1 MNQATFEED
10 LKRLEQIVRAM
21 ERGEVA
27 LDESIK
33 MFQEGTELARRCAK
47 RLDEAQMQVNLI
59 LSNEQGEPVQE
70 GFDHAIEN

>member
-33 MFQEGTELARRCAK
+33 LFQEGTELARRCAK
-47 RLDEAQMQVNLI
+47 RLDEAQIQVNLI

-70 GFDHAIEN
+70 EFDHAIEN

>member
-33 MFQEGTELARRCAK
+33 LFQEGTELARRCAK
-47 RLDEAQMQVNLI
+47 RLDEAQMQVDLI

-70 GFDHAIEN
+70 AFEHAIDN